1 MKYSVL
7 MSVYAKETPDFLRES
22 LDSMFSQTIPT
33 DDFVLVCDGPL
44 TDDLNIVIAQY
55 EEKYSSILHVLRLPQ
70 NVGLGK
76 ALSEGLA
83 LCKNELVARMDSD
96 DISRPERCELQLDYF
111 ETHPEVSVIS
121 GTVEEFAEI
130 KDKVHASRMLPESHA
145 DIISF
150 AKTRNPFNHPCV
162 MFKKSDVLAAGG
174 YQSFY
179 LFEDYYLWLRMLAM
193 GYMGAN
199 ISKPV
204 LWMRAGCSMYERR
217 GGWTYFT
224 SCLRLFIFMRKIH
237 FCSKAEFL
245 SSCTIRAV
253 ISLVPNFLRVFL
265 YKKIAR

>member
-1 MKYSVL
+1 

-44 TDDLNIVIAQY
+44 TDELNIVIAQY

-162 MFKKSDVLAAGG
+162 MFKKSAVETAGG
-174 YQSFY
+174 YQDFY
-179 LFEDYYLWLRMLAM
+179 LLEDYYLWLRMLSH
-193 GYMGAN
+193 GFIGAN
-199 ISKPV
+199 IVEPL
-204 LWMRAGCSMYERR
+204 LWMRADYSMYKRR
-217 GGWTYFT
+217 GGWKQYA
-224 SCLRLFIFMRKIH
+224 SCIKLLVYMRKKNI
-237 FCSKAEFL
+237 CSRLTFYKAFIQRSIFSL
-245 SSCTIRAV
+245 SPGWFRT
-253 ISLVPNFLRVFL
+253 LL
-265 YKKIAR
+265 YKHFVRTKI